1 MKKSISFCINTA
13 VNELQHLQ
21 LLFKSLKDNLS
32 TLDHEIIVFI
42 DSDNQGTFEWLQE
55 QQQVFPHLILLKN
68 PLPVCYGYARNIN
81 EMFKFASND
90 IVSYLQ
96 SDMVI
101 SKDYDLALLKH
112 IKPKMVLS
120 STRIEPP
127 LHGTGPEKH
136 TMDFGLNPKE
146 FKYDTFLD
154 WCEHNREE
162 KQTNYFFAP
171 FTLYKDVWNSIGGH
185 DTQFRRSREDSD
197 VLNRLVLNGVKIVQT
212 WEALV
217 YHFTCVSSRGQD
229 WHNKSNKKA
238 QDRAILQNHADRV
251 EMSRINKKW
260 GGFSHGNPN
269 KYYYNINSEINI
281 DNNNFSAFKE
291 ISSFFNINYINEISF
306 YNEFINQDEH
316 NYANKLLNISDEHW
330 SEYSYMYNTNNMDD
344 YVSLKDAKG
353 DVLIKFNLSNI
364 NQNNFNNFIC
374 NLQHIIHEYEPGEYE
389 YDGFTIIINKKDNI
403 ISNKIKISNP
413 IINPLHNFI
422 TY

>member
-1 MKKSISFCINTA
+1 MKLISFCINTA
-13 VNELQHLQ
+13 INELDYIK
-21 LLFKSLKDNLS
+21 LLFKSLQDNLS
-32 TLDHEIIVFI
+32 TKEHEIIVFI
-42 DSDNQGTFEWLQE
+42 DSDNQDTLGWLVE
-55 QQQVFPHLILLKN
+55 QKSIFPNLKILFN
-68 PLPVCYGYARNIN
+68 QLPVCYGYARNIN

-101 SKDYDLALLKH
+101 SKDYDVYILKN
-112 IKPKMVLS
+112 IKDNIILS

-127 LHGTGPEKH
+127 LHGPGLEKH
-136 TMDFGLNPKE
+136 TFDFGLNPKE

-281 DNNNFSAFKE
+281 DSNNFSAFKE

-316 NYANKLLNISDEHW
+316 NYANKLLNISNEHW
-330 SEYSYMYNTNNMDD
+330 DEYSYMYNTNNIED
-344 YVSLKDAKG
+344 YVNLGDAKG
-353 DVLIKFNLSNI
+353 DILIKFNLSNI
-364 NQNNFNNFIC
+364 NQNNFNNFIY

-389 YDGFTIIINKKDNI
+389 YDGFIIIINKKDNI

-413 IINPLHNFI
+413 IINPLHNFT

>member
-1 MKKSISFCINTA
+1 MVKPISFCINTA
-13 VNELQHLQ
+13 VNELNYIK
-21 LLFKSLKDNLS
+21 LLFKSLQDNLS
-32 TLDHEIIVFI
+32 TKEHEIIVFI
-42 DSDNQGTFEWLQE
+42 DSDNQNTLGWLVE
-55 QQQVFPHLILLKN
+55 QKSIFPNLKILFN
-68 PLPVCYGYARNIN
+68 QLPICYGYARNIN

-101 SKDYDLALLKH
+101 SKDYDVYISKN
-112 IKPKMVLS
+112 IDNNMILS

-127 LHGTGPEKH
+127 LHGTGLEKH
-136 TMDFGLNPKE
+136 TFNFGLSPEE
-146 FKYDTFLD
+146 FKYDMFID
-154 WCEHNREE
+154 WCEHNRED
-162 KQTNYFFAP
+162 KKTNYFFAP
-171 FTLYKDVWNSIGGH
+171 FTLYKDVWNNIGGH

-197 VLNRLVLNGVKIVQT
+197 VLNRLVLSGVKIVQT

-281 DNNNFSAFKE
+281 DNNNFSIFKE
-291 ISSFFNINYINEISF
+291 ISSFFNVNYINEISF

-316 NYANKLLNISDEHW
+316 SYANKLLNVSNEHW
-330 SEYSYMYNTNNMDD
+330 KEYSYMYNTNNIED
-344 YVSLKDAKG
+344 YVNLGDAKG
-353 DVLIKFNLSNI
+353 DIVIKFNLSNV
-364 NQNNFNNFIC
+364 NQNNFNSFIY

-389 YDGFTIIINKKDNI
+389 YDGFTIIINKKNNI
-403 ISNKIKISNP
+403 VSDKIKISNP
-413 IINPLHNFI
+413 IINSLHNFI